1 VNRHFTPPRATMSAT
16 SDASATARA
25 PLEGAKP
32 LEDVDVVDLLR
43 RAYTTKELQAQYAD
57 ALGRKTTCH
66 NKTWILEKIGE
77 RASLREHAAALM
89 PDIRRRFRK
98 GIPPVNVPRGRAKK
112 ARKRVKKVKR
122 AGEYS
127 AGGVPRRADAEP
139 APVNPETSTSC
150 CTRTDGKGWRCR
162 RPTIDGTKHC
172 ALHALRGVR
181 KPLRRLDGGD
191 GSPETVP
198 ASVTATF
205 APQTPDASFAR
216 AVNQQVC
223 AVLTNPSFTASGVP
237 ARVKS
242 ESSSSSVVS
251 HPPPRDGDSLA
262 DLSATSVLVAAEIL
276 RALSHGVLTPPPPIH
291 TGDRLY
297 NA

>member
-1 VNRHFTPPRATMSAT
+1 MNRHFTPPRATMSAT

-112 ARKRVKKVKR
+112 ARKRVKR
-122 AGEYS
+122 
-127 AGGVPRRADAEP
+127 
-139 APVNPETSTSC
+139 
-150 CTRTDGKGWRCR
+150 
-162 RPTIDGTKHC
+162 
-172 ALHALRGVR
+172 
-181 KPLRRLDGGD
+181 
-191 GSPETVP
+191 
-198 ASVTATF
+198 
-205 APQTPDASFAR
+205 
-216 AVNQQVC
+216 
-223 AVLTNPSFTASGVP
+223 
-237 ARVKS
+237 
-242 ESSSSSVVS
+242 
-251 HPPPRDGDSLA
+251 
-262 DLSATSVLVAAEIL
+262 
-276 RALSHGVLTPPPPIH
+276 
-291 TGDRLY
+291 
-297 NA
+297 

>member
-1 VNRHFTPPRATMSAT
+1 MSAT

-112 ARKRVKKVKR
+112 ARKRVKKVK
-122 AGEYS
+122 
-127 AGGVPRRADAEP
+127 
-139 APVNPETSTSC
+139 
-150 CTRTDGKGWRCR
+150 TRKR
-162 RPTIDGTKHC
+162 
-172 ALHALRGVR
+172 
-181 KPLRRLDGGD
+181 
-191 GSPETVP
+191 
-198 ASVTATF
+198 
-205 APQTPDASFAR
+205 
-216 AVNQQVC
+216 
-223 AVLTNPSFTASGVP
+223 
-237 ARVKS
+237 
-242 ESSSSSVVS
+242 
-251 HPPPRDGDSLA
+251 
-262 DLSATSVLVAAEIL
+262 
-276 RALSHGVLTPPPPIH
+276 
-291 TGDRLY
+291 
-297 NA
+297 